1 MKKYK
6 VFLMVKRNKYD
17 KIVFETEEEKF
28 AIGYIKNVV
37 RYLEPF
43 EEGFHDEEDEGR
55 YYIFNGIEPTYFSR
69 TYEIPR

>member
-17 KIVFETEEEKF
+17 KIVFESENELAAF
-28 AIGYIKNVV
+28 GYIKYVV

-43 EEGFHDEEDEGR
+43 EEGIHDEEDEGR
-55 YYIFNGIEPTYFSR
+55 YYIFNGIETTYLSR
-69 TYEIPR
+69 TYNIPK